1 METEIR
7 YRGKDY
13 GPEEIAFVRRL
24 VEAHPTA
31 TRRGL
36 SLKLC
41 EAWEWRQPNGAPRD
55 MVCRGLLLALHRAGL
70 IELPAPRYRRP
81 VPAPRR
87 KKADLLEGMTWSA
100 VEGRLSEAGPIEF
113 RQVRRTEDEGL
124 CEALIERYHYLGYA
138 RPVGEHLKYLVRAG
152 GQAAACFV
160 WSSSPR
166 HLGCRDRYLGWS
178 KEARRRNVHLLAYN
192 QRFLI
197 LPWVKVKYLAT
208 HLLGR
213 MARRPAADW
222 ERVYGHPVHFLETF
236 VDPERFRGTSYRAA
250 NWVWLGRTTGRGKDD
265 RECRGPNR
273 SLKEVYGYP
282 LTPDFRERLGAR

>member
-1 METEIR
+1 MDTTIR

-13 GPEEIAFVRRL
+13 GAEEVAFIGRL
-24 VEAHPTA
+24 VAENPDA
-31 TRRGL
+31 TRRAL

-41 EAWEWRQPNGAPRD
+41 EAWDWRQANGAPRD
-55 MVCRGLLLALHRAGL
+55 MVCRGLLLVLHRAGL
-70 IELPAPRYRRP
+70 IPLPPPRYRRP

-87 KKADLLEGMTWSA
+87 AKAGLLDGVELA
-100 VEGRLSEAGPIEF
+100 PVEGRLSELRPLEI
-113 RQVRRTEDEGL
+113 RQVRRTEDEPL
-124 CEALIERYHYLGYA
+124 VEALIEKYHYLGYA
-138 RPVGEHLKYLVRAG
+138 RPVGEHLKFLVRARNEPV
-152 GQAAACFV
+152 ACFV

-178 KEARRRNVHLLAYN
+178 KEARLRNVGLLAYN

-197 LPWVKVKYLAT
+197 LPGVRVKYLAT

-213 MARRPAADW
+213 MARSISTEW

-250 NWVWLGRTTGRGKDD
+250 NWVCLGRTTGRGKDD
-265 RECRGPNR
+265 RSNRGPNR
-273 SLKEVYGYP
+273 SLKDVFGYA
-282 LTPDFRERLGAR
+282 LTPDFRERLCAS